1 MKDILRLIIVLT
13 CLCIVSAIALAKIY
27 DLTKGPIAHQKRLEV
42 LRAIKTVLPP
52 YDNEPD
58 RDMVKLS
65 MGIDKKGE
73 EIQGVFYR
81 GRKGGRLVGVAFKV
95 ISPEGYGGNIEVMV
109 GLLPNGT
116 IHGVEVLSYLETP
129 GLGAKISEVKFKDR
143 FKNRNLSNTAWAVKK
158 DAGDIDGITGAT
170 ISSRAVIK
178 AVKEGLE
185 FYGDH
190 EASIVGSG
198 Q

>member
-1 MKDILRLIIVLT
+1 MRDILRLIVVLT
-13 CLCIVSAIALAKIY
+13 CICIASAIALAKVY

-42 LRAIKTVLPP
+42 LRAIKAVLPP

-58 RDMVKLS
+58 RDMVKLP
-65 MGIDKKGE
+65 MGVDKKGE

-81 GRKGGRLVGVAFKV
+81 GRKEGRLTGVAFKV
-95 ISPEGYGGNIEVMV
+95 SSPEGYGGTIEVMV
-109 GLLPNGT
+109 GLLPDGT
-116 IHGVEVLSYLETP
+116 VHGIEVLSHLETP
-129 GLGAKISEVKFKDR
+129 GLGAKIREAKFKDR
-143 FKNRNLSNTAWAVKK
+143 FKKRSLSNTKWAVKK

-178 AVKEGLE
+178 VIRGGLE

-190 EASIVGSG
+190 EAAIAGSG